1 MSTDVSEPKGSGS
14 TDVPATDAPGT
25 EVPATDV
32 PGTDAAAQY
41 ALLMALVPTG
51 LDVRAARARV
61 ETAAAARRRTRRV
74 LAGSCAALV
83 VVAGCIAVGLLGGTD
98 PGDIVADGDRRT
110 ERSTTTVSS
119 TTTVEEIEIIQV
131 APTVETIPPL
141 ATTTTPAP
149 VTTAPVAV
157 APPPTAAPTPAPN
170 QPLQVSLTVA
180 TPRVDAGDV
189 ARIDVAWHDADH
201 GGVTPHLSIDWGD
214 PAVSVIASVPPSPPC
229 DVAGPAAGGTDQV
242 LFRYATPGVHEVVVT
257 TSTCDGLGAYGER
270 VRTTARIEVVE
281 PAGGAERAV
290 VAHVARPATEGEP
303 SLDDALAEVVAV
315 DSTVTPLAE
324 RRPALA
330 QYTASGPATVLRV
343 PVGTRG
349 ALRLTWPGSACT
361 ASGVIDLP
369 AAPTDRAPQ
378 VLLDRSC

>member
-1 MSTDVSEPKGSGS
+1 MSTDVTEPNRPETG
-14 TDVPATDAPGT
+14 TDGPATDPG
-25 EVPATDV
+25 ATD
-32 PGTDAAAQY
+32 PGATDAAAQY
-41 ALLMALVPTG
+41 ALLAPLVPTG

-83 VVAGCIAVGLLGGTD
+83 VVAGCVAVALLGGTD
-98 PGDIVADGDRRT
+98 PGDVVADGDRRS

-141 ATTTTPAP
+141 ATTTLPATTVP
-149 VTTAPVAV
+149 VTV
-157 APPPTAAPTPAPN
+157 APPPTSPPPPAPN
-170 QPLQVSLTVA
+170 QPLQLSLTVA
-180 TPRVDAGDV
+180 TPRLDAGDV

-201 GGVTPHLSIDWGD
+201 GGVAPHLSVDWGD
-214 PAVSVIASVPPSPPC
+214 PAVSVLTTVPPSSPC
-229 DVAGPAAGGTDQV
+229 DVAGPPTGGTDQI

-257 TSTCDGLGAYGER
+257 ASTCDGLGPYGER

-303 SLDDALAEVVAV
+303 LLDDAVAELVAV

-330 QYTASGPATVLRV
+330 QYTSSGPATVLRV
-343 PVGTRG
+343 PLGARG
-349 ALRLTWPGSACT
+349 SLRLTWPGSACT
-361 ASGVIDLP
+361 ASGPIDLP
-369 AAPTDRAPQ
+369 AAPPDRAPQ
-378 VLLDRSC
+378 VLLDRTC